1 MTDDPR
7 THMIEMM
14 KDFNESMLVT
24 RSADGRLQARPM
36 SVAEV
41 GPSGELWFCAGID
54 SGKAE
59 QIASDAEVAV
69 VMQGKTKFLSVSG
82 RARISRDRAQIDRLW
97 QESWKL
103 WFSDGKDD
111 PSLCLIAVEPSEG
124 QWWDN
129 SGVRGLKFAFAAAK
143 AYVTGEEAHMPKG
156 ESNARVKL

>member
-7 THMIEMM
+7 EHLLELLG
-14 KDFNESMLVT
+14 DFEESMLVT
-24 RSADGRLQARPM
+24 RNAHGQLEGRPM

-41 GPSGELWFCAGID
+41 GAVGDLWYCAGLD
-54 SGKAE
+54 SGKAA
-59 QIASDAEVAV
+59 QIEADPEVAV
-69 VMQGKTKFLSVSG
+69 IMQGKAKYLSVSG
-82 RARISRDRAQIDRLW
+82 RARISRDRAQIERLW

-103 WFSDGKDD
+103 WFPDGKDD
-111 PSLCLIAVEPSEG
+111 PNICLIAVTPNEG

-143 AYVTGEEAHMPKG
+143 AYVTGEEAHAPEG

>member
-7 THMIEMM
+7 THLLELL
-14 KDFNESMLVT
+14 KDFEESMLIT
-24 RSADGRLQARPM
+24 RSPAGRMQGRPM

-41 GPSGELWFCAGID
+41 GPDGELWYCADVD

-59 QIASDAEVAV
+59 QIEADPEVAV
-69 VMQGKTKFLSVSG
+69 IMQGKAKFVSVSG
-82 RARISRDRAQIDRLW
+82 RARLSRDRAQIDRLW

-103 WFSDGKDD
+103 WFPGGKDD
-111 PSLCLIAVEPSEG
+111 PSLCLIAVTPSEG

-129 SGVRGLKFAFAAAK
+129 SGTRGLKFAWEAAK
-143 AYVTGEEAHMPKG
+143 AYVTGQEAHAPKG